1 MSADKRSRKLPA
13 FTRQLGVVLCLAAL
27 QTIFVATATAQHA
40 MVEGITAD
48 ESKRL
53 RNFAMLATP
62 ANVELSILKLRQ
74 LVRMAED
81 YSPARREGTYNII
94 AASQDI
100 EAAKGARMPQVT
112 VTGQSLYSDGDM
124 ARASRATGKPSVVL
138 AAQYALYDWGR
149 INANI
154 QGREQAREAAY
165 ARQTLIDRQ
174 IAVDAASTCLELNK
188 QRAVL
193 TANLEYLQK
202 LNSLK
207 EMLARIV
214 AEDSG
219 RSSELVQVRSRL
231 LQGESQAELIKSKVR
246 EINIRLERLLGHGN
260 SEICVDIGAGLMSRP
275 PEDDILRL
283 IDEHPQ
289 IKALQAEYQQAL
301 KNAEQIGATRK
312 PQVTLRAEQSPIAA
326 SVTND
331 YQQVVTLAATVP
343 LYDGKT
349 LLSSERAALERAS
362 AVTER
367 IETARNQLSADLRER
382 AKFAAA
388 NLQRASDFVGLLEI
402 NDKVRKDFFEQ
413 WSSLGRRTL
422 FELLAIEAEQLTLQ
436 SGYFTALYDGMI
448 GVANVRGNIGL
459 LFDRA
464 SQ

>member
-1 MSADKRSRKLPA
+1 MSADRRSPTVRALAQKLGN
-13 FTRQLGVVLCLAAL
+13 LLCLGAA
-27 QTIFVATATAQHA
+27 QAIIVANVAAQHA
-40 MVEGITAD
+40 MTEGITAE
-48 ESKRL
+48 ESRRL
-53 RNFAMLATP
+53 RNFAALQTP
-62 ANVELSILKLRQ
+62 ANIELSTLKLRQ

-81 YSPARREGTYNII
+81 YSPARREGNYNII

-100 EAAKGARMPQVT
+100 EAAKGARLPQVT
-112 VTGQSLYSDGDM
+112 VTGQSLYSDGDI
-124 ARASRATGKPSVVL
+124 ARAARATGKPNVVL
-138 AAQYALYDWGR
+138 SAQYALYDWGR

-202 LNSLK
+202 LNNLK

-219 RSSELVQVRSRL
+219 RSAELVQVRSRL
-231 LQGESQAELIKSKVR
+231 LQGESQAELIKSRVR
-246 EINIRLERLLGHGN
+246 ELNIRLERLLGPGN
-260 SEICVDIGAGLMSRP
+260 SEICVDIGAGLMDRP

-283 IDEHPQ
+283 VDEHPQ
-289 IKALQAEYQQAL
+289 IKLLQAEYQQAL
-301 KNAEQIGATRK
+301 KNAEQISATRK

-331 YQQVVTLAATVP
+331 YQQVVTVAATVP

-349 LLSSERAALERAS
+349 LQSSERAALERAS
-362 AVTER
+362 AATER
-367 IETARNQLSADLRER
+367 IETARNQLSTDFRER

-402 NDKVRKDFFEQ
+402 NDRVRKDFFEQ

-448 GVANVRGNIGL
+448 GVANVRGNIGQ
-459 LFDRA
+459 LFDNA